1 MDDTGRK
8 VLPKEPNG
16 YKLERFIYD
25 LFPLAD
31 CMMVLEVERDEEFAP
46 VKNASGED
54 SPATAA
60 AMVLRQ
66 MKRGEAG
73 SGR

>member
-1 MDDTGRK
+1 MDDTGRE

-16 YKLERFIYD
+16 YKLEKFIYE

-31 CMMVLEVERDEEFAP
+31 CMTVLEVERDEESAP
-46 VKNASGED
+46 VKNASEED
-54 SPATAA
+54 SSATAA
-60 AMVLRQ
+60 AMVMRQ
-66 MKRGEAG
+66 MKRGKAG